1 MTQSTTRID
10 SLDLLRGLAILA
22 MILSGVVPH
31 GILPAWMYHA
41 QVGPPDH
48 VFNPE
53 LPGLTWVDLVFPF
66 FIFCMGAAFPLALTT
81 RLKRAANKGRL
92 LGRIRLRAAA
102 LAVFAIML
110 QHMRPHHLENPPSG
124 ITWLLAIL
132 GLFILFLAYSRYPLT
147 FLKENEKWMRRVG
160 WALLLLWIPLYH
172 FYSAN
177 EFSLG
182 RSDIILMVLA
192 NMVLFGGFIWVLTY
206 ERPHIRFVILAIYLA
221 FRLAHNS
228 SPWMQSMWSYS
239 PAPWIFRWDYLKYL
253 LILIPGMISGELL
266 QKLSAQ
272 KSSIISN
279 NHRWV
284 LSLGSLAIILVALCG
299 YQARWLLGTSVLL
312 LLLVVLN
319 LYIAHKMNHE
329 MSTLLFWG
337 ALWLS
342 LGVLLEPFEGG
353 IKKDPSTLSYY
364 FLTAGLATFTLAT
377 LQTWSASL
385 KHSFSLK
392 LLIDNGRNPMLAYVL
407 MANLIW
413 PLLTLTGMETFLSRF
428 HGQVL
433 AGLSIAIIKTFVLA
447 LWVQW
452 FTKKGWVWK
461 T

>member
-1 MTQSTTRID
+1 
-10 SLDLLRGLAILA
+10 

-66 FIFCMGAAFPLALTT
+66 FIFCMGAAFPLALGT
-81 RLKRAANKGRL
+81 RLKQSTNKGKL
-92 LGRIRLRAAA
+92 LGRIGLRAAA

-132 GLFILFLAYSRYPLT
+132 GLIILFWAYSRYPLAI
-147 FLKENEKWMRRVG
+147 LKENEKWMRRVG
-160 WALLLLWIPLYH
+160 WMLLLLWIPLYH

-177 EFSLG
+177 DFSLG

-192 NMVLFGGFIWVLTY
+192 NMALFGGFIWVLTH
-206 ERPHIRFVILAIYLA
+206 ERPHLRFVILALYLA
-221 FRLAHNS
+221 FRLAHSS

-239 PAPWIFRWDYLKYL
+239 PAPWLFRWDYLKYL
-253 LILIPGMISGELL
+253 FILIPGMISGELL
-266 QKLSAQ
+266 QQLSAQ
-272 KSSIISN
+272 KSSIMIN
-279 NHRWV
+279 THRWV
-284 LSLGSLAIILVALCG
+284 LSLGSLAMILVALCG
-299 YQARWLLGTSVLL
+299 YQARWLLGTAVLL
-312 LLLVVLN
+312 LLLVVVQ
-319 LYIAHKMNHE
+319 LYIARKLNHE

-337 ALWLS
+337 ALWLT

-377 LQTWSASL
+377 FQSWSASL
-385 KHSFSLK
+385 KNSLWLR

-413 PLLTLTGMETFLSRF
+413 PVFALLGIESFLGGF
-428 HGQVL
+428 HGHAALGV
-433 AGLSIAIIKTFVLA
+433 SIAILKTLLVAILVQA
-447 LWVQW
+447 L
-452 FTKKGWVWK
+452 TRKGWVWK